1 MALSDIARLLTL
13 AGLWGASFVFIR
25 IVVPALGP
33 LWLAFLRVALA
44 FVALFAVAGVQR
56 SIPPL
61 RERWRDYLVVGTIN
75 SALPF
80 ALFAFAEESVSASMA
95 AILNATSP
103 FFGALVAALWLKET
117 LTGRQLAGMALGVG
131 GVVWL
136 VGWHGEP
143 LTQPV
148 VVAIFACLAAA
159 FCYGISSVY
168 AKVRL
173 SGVASTST
181 ALYSQLGAT
190 VVLAPALF
198 TAPLP
203 SAPGVLVAASMLALA
218 VASTA
223 YAYRLYFRLIANVGP
238 TRALTVTFLIPLFGV
253 LWSVLFL
260 SEPLT
265 MNMIFG
271 GALILAGTWLA
282 TRARPRSAAT
292 QAEGR
297 SVRRA
302 RRRDRE
308 PACAA
313 RGNAEASA
321 DRRRCT

>member
-1 MALSDIARLLTL
+1 MAASDVARLLTL

-25 IVVPALGP
+25 VVVPVLGP
-33 LWLAFLRVALA
+33 LWLAFLRVTLA
-44 FVALFAVAGVQR
+44 FVALFAIAAMQR
-56 SIPPL
+56 SIPSL

-80 ALFAFAEESVSASMA
+80 ALYAFAEESVSASTA

-103 FFGALVAALWLKET
+103 FFGALVAALWLKEALT
-117 LTGRQLAGMALGVG
+117 LRQLAGMALGVG

-136 VGWHGEP
+136 VGWHGEA

-159 FCYGISSVY
+159 LCYGISSVY

-173 SGVASTST
+173 SGVASAST
-181 ALYSQLGAT
+181 ALYSQLGAAL
-190 VVLAPALF
+190 VLAPALLP
-198 TAPLP
+198 TPLP
-203 SAPGVLVAASMLALA
+203 SAPSVLVAANMLALA

-253 LWSVLFL
+253 LWGVLFL

-265 MNMIFG
+265 LNMVFG

-282 TRARPRSAAT
+282 TRITPPSGTTPAPGAIRQTSSAAGPRT
-292 QAEGR
+292 CVR
-297 SVRRA
+297 SSR
-302 RRRDRE
+302 
-308 PACAA
+308 
-313 RGNAEASA
+313 
-321 DRRRCT
+321 